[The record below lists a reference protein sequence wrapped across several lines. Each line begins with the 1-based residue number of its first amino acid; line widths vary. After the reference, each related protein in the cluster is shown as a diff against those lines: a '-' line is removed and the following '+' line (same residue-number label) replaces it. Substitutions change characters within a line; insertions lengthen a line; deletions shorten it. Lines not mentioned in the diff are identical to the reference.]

1 LRVTQQMIFNRS
13 TSNLASSA
21 ERLLRLETQ
30 MSSGRRISTPSD
42 DPSGAARA
50 LSFRTTRD
58 ALLQY
63 QSNVAY
69 SKSQLSTVEQ
79 ALSSAN
85 TLLVSARELAVSLAN
100 DNYDA
105 TARRAAAQEAQS
117 ILDQLLQL
125 GNTQEQGRYLLSGHR
140 TRQQTL
146 QANANG
152 VVYQGDNGT
161 IYAQVESSSQ
171 MAINLIGSDVFLSPL
186 QTLGEDFDL
195 RRGVA
200 AVVPLADLHQGT
212 GVDLTPGTVTFTDEN
227 TAAAVTVDLSGAL
240 TVGDAI
246 AAINA
251 QLAAGGIS
259 GVTAAVSQ
267 GGNALQLTAADTG
280 TVAATTKL
288 ANLHGGAGVD
298 LVPGVFHIGTDDGS
312 IDIAIDLTGAQTIG
326 DVITAFNTQM
336 AAAAVQLGNP
346 ALANVTMAVNAAQTG
361 VAVTDANGAPLGLRI
376 ADADEQTTAG
386 DLGIVGYVNAQLV
399 GANLDPA
406 RVITVAEGGGGQTT
420 AADLG
425 ILGTFTRTREGDA
438 LDPRLTLT
446 TPVSELN
453 LGRGLT
459 LGQIRIAQGADA
471 VVVNL
476 STAATVGDIVNRI
489 NLSGLSVTAS
499 INAAGQG
506 IAVVPTVADRSLI
519 ISDADGTDSATA
531 LGIAGSPDLMG
542 GMMLLVR
549 ALETDDRESV
559 GRLLGSVEKAADHIL
574 DSRADVGAK
583 IRRLDTTSDRLE
595 DVGLLVTR
603 LLSGVEDADIL
614 KVTTDLATQQNVYQA
629 ALNAVSR
636 VLQMSLANFLQ

>member
-1 LRVTQQMIFNRS
+1 MRVTQQMMFDRS
-13 TSNLASSA
+13 TSNLESAA
-21 ERLLRLETQ
+21 ERLLRLQTQ

-85 TLLVSARELAVSLAN
+85 TLLVSARELAVTLAN

-140 TRQQTL
+140 TRQQTF
-146 QANANG
+146 QADGNG
-152 VVYQGDNGT
+152 VVYQGDTGT

-186 QTLGEDFDL
+186 QTLGENFDL
-195 RRGVA
+195 KRGIA
-200 AVVPLADLHQGT
+200 AAVPLADLHQGT

-227 TAAAVTVDLSGAL
+227 TADAVTVDLSGAL
-240 TVGDAI
+240 TAGDAI

-259 GVTAAVSQ
+259 GVTASVSQ
-267 GGNALQLTAADTG
+267 GGSALQLTADDTG
-280 TVAATTKL
+280 TVAAATRL

-298 LVPGVFHIGTDDGS
+298 LVPGVFHIGTEDGA
-312 IDIAIDLTGAQTIG
+312 IDVAIDLTGAQTIG
-326 DVITAFNTQM
+326 NVVTAFNTQM

-346 ALANVTMAVNAAQTG
+346 ALANVTMAVNVAQTG
-361 VAVTDANGAPLGLRI
+361 VAITDANGTPLGLRI
-376 ADADEQTTAG
+376 TDPTDQSTAG
-386 DLGIVGYVNAQLV
+386 DLGIVGYVNAELV
-399 GANLDPA
+399 GADLAPA
-406 RVITVAEGGGGQTT
+406 RMITVAEGGAGQTT
-420 AADLG
+420 ADDLG

-459 LGQIRIAQGADA
+459 LGLIRIALGADA
-471 VVVNL
+471 VEVNL
-476 STAATVGDIVNRI
+476 STAATIGDIVNRI

-506 IAVVPTVADRSLI
+506 IEVVPTVADRSLI
-519 ISDADGTDSATA
+519 ISDADGTDSAGA

-542 GMMLLVR
+542 SMMLLVR

-559 GRLLGSVEKAADHIL
+559 GRFLGNLEKAADHLL
-574 DSRADVGAK
+574 DARADVGAK
-583 IRRLDTTSDRLE
+583 IHRLDTTSDRLE
-595 DVGLLVTR
+595 DLDLLVTK

-636 VLQMSLANFLQ
+636 ILMPSLADFL